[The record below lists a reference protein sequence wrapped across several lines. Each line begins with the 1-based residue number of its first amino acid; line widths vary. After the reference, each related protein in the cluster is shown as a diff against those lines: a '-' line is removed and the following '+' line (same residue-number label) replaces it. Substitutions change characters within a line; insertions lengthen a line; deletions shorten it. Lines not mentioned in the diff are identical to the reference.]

1 VDVEVCVQ
9 DSWAELAAG
18 DRLDRPTSA
27 IGAETWETWF
37 QHWLVALRP
46 SLSPIDS
53 YELSLRL
60 TDDREVQA
68 LNRQYR
74 QQDKPTD
81 VLSFAALET
90 ESPPPEVIQSLP
102 LYLGDIVISLDT
114 AQRQAL
120 SQQHP
125 LETEL
130 AWLAAHGLLHLLGWD
145 HPDEPSLLQM
155 LEQQQQL
162 LSIVGLTIQFDQ
174 VDQVDQ
180 VDQPLA

>member
-1 VDVEVCVQ
+1 MEVEVCVQ
-9 DSWAELAAG
+9 DGFAEFAEASP
-18 DRLDRPTSA
+18 DRPSPA
-27 IGAETWETWF
+27 IADETWESWF
-37 QHWLVALRP
+37 QNWLAALQP
-46 SLSPIDS
+46 TLSPIDS

-60 TDDREVQA
+60 TDDQEVQE

-90 ESPPPEVIQSLP
+90 ETPQAEDIQSLP

-114 AQRQAL
+114 AQKQAL
-120 SQQHP
+120 SQEHP

-145 HPDEPSLLQM
+145 HPDEPSLLRM
-155 LEQQQQL
+155 LDQQQQL
-162 LSIVGLTIQFDQ
+162 LAIVGFSIQFDR
-174 VDQVDQ
+174 
-180 VDQPLA
+180 P